1 MKIVVELQV
10 TYNDDVYSQPMSG
23 GFTTHVINL
32 NNEAALERLVEHFQG
47 PALDNFPLSLSDI
60 IPYDIEID

>member
-1 MKIVVELQV
+1 MKISVELKV
-10 TYNDDVYSQPMSG
+10 TFYDDVCGHLICG

-60 IPYDIEID
+60 IPYDIEKD